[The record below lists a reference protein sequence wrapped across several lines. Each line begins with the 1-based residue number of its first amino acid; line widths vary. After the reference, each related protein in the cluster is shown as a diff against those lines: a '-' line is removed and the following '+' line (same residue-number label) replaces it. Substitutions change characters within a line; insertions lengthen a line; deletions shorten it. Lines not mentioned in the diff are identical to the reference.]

1 MHPACLGPSELP
13 VSSLSHQTPG
23 SPWTPAKLPLC
34 PSLPCLELGTQWAG
48 GLQAPRAKEG

>member
-13 VSSLSHQTPG
+13 ASSLSHQTPG
-23 SPWTPAKLPLC
+23 CPWTPAKLSLC